1 MACLLLV
8 FTLKNDF
15 MASHALTFRRRTQ
28 AMHFLLKSVCKMID
42 NPRHHKIMSVGPK
55 SILSAHSPCR

>member
-28 AMHFLLKSVCKMID
+28 AMHFLLEVSV
-42 NPRHHKIMSVGPK
+42 
-55 SILSAHSPCR
+55 